1 MLLTIKSV
9 TELGNVGGKVVSRLL
24 LRSKCFKP
32 DGIVGGTLVRRLYEH
47 CKYVNILGK
56 VGSVVNGLCEQYK
69 ISNFVKPSTPARF
82 AMFFCVKY
90 KAATLRASANK
101 LFELSRH
108 VGQLARIAAAKLASG
123 MFCDLATTTTVEKR
137 KMNRDFVKIFIGN
150 KFEMSQN

>member
-9 TELGNVGGKVVSRLL
+9 TELGRVAGNVGSRLL

-32 DGIVGGTLVRRLYEH
+32 DGSVGDTLVRRLYEH
-47 CKYVNILGK
+47 CKNVNVFGK
-56 VGSVVNGLCEQYK
+56 VGKVVNGLCEQYK

-123 MFCDLATTTTVEKR
+123 MFCDLAAMKPLEHS